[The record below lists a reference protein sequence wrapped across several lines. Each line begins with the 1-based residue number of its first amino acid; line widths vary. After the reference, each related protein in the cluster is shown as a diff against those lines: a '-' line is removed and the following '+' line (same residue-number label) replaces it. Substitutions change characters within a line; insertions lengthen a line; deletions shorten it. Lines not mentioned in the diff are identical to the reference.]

1 MCVAA
6 APARCHVNVTREF
19 SLQNTLRKKFG
30 MTHSTTENISHG
42 AADAPPSFETAAE
55 ANATPSPRS
64 LFWTVFPS
72 IMLPMFM
79 AVADQ
84 TIVAT
89 ALPAIA
95 SSLGGVERVSWVVV
109 S

>member
-1 MCVAA
+1 
-6 APARCHVNVTREF
+6 
-19 SLQNTLRKKFG
+19 
-30 MTHSTTENISHG
+30 MTHSTTEDISRGTPG
-42 AADAPPSFETAAE
+42 ALPGIETAAE
-55 ANATPSPRS
+55 ASPTPAPRS

-95 SSLGGVERVSWVVV
+95 FQASAVSSGCPGWWCPI
-109 S
+109 